1 MVLYAATTNPGKL
14 AEFAES
20 ASDDGIDVRALPN
33 IAALPEP
40 VEDAATFMGN
50 AEIKAVAYSLAS
62 PGLMVFADDSGLEID
77 ALGGAPGVRSA
88 RFADDRGFD
97 VPSGAG
103 KDERNN
109 LCVLSLLAG
118 VPAAPRGARFV
129 CALVLARDGKV
140 ELRAEGK
147 VEGEIL
153 DAPRGQDGFGYDPLF
168 LLPDLG
174 LTMAELAHER
184 KWKLSHRG
192 NAFRDLLGQL
202 RNGDF
207 LATTPKTA
215 RRLR

>member
-140 ELRAEGK
+140 ELRADLPQAGK
-147 VEGEIL
+147 
-153 DAPRGQDGFGYDPLF
+153 
-168 LLPDLG
+168 
-174 LTMAELAHER
+174 
-184 KWKLSHRG
+184 
-192 NAFRDLLGQL
+192 
-202 RNGDF
+202 
-207 LATTPKTA
+207 A
-215 RRLR
+215 RRDCCAHLYPRPRERRTRDHPQTAPTEPPEPHPAHRSPTPNHPRTPSTPATPANTPQP